1 MLDEVETPALVV
13 DCERLDANIR
23 RLADQIAGVKGV
35 ALKPHFKTHKS
46 VAVAQRQIA
55 AGAAGITCQTVA
67 EAEALVDGGV
77 CEVVLSNEIVG
88 RARCLRLARL
98 ARRARV
104 TVCADNVVHAD
115 HLSTAAVAVGATL
128 HVLVEIDVGGGR
140 CGTRPGADAA
150 VLARY
155 ISNKPGLRFVGLQA
169 YNGRAQHYREPM
181 ARAEAVDRAL
191 TLVALT
197 VAAIEAVGLA
207 CDVVAGAGTGSFA
220 NELSSGVYTEL
231 QCGSYVFM
239 DADYARNATADPFA
253 HALFVLTSVISVG
266 RDGHAVCDAGLKAL
280 STDSG
285 LPLVYLRPDVVYRSA
300 SDEHGTLAS
309 RGDLVVGSRLMLV
322 PGHCDPTVNMHD
334 WLVAVRADRVE
345 DVWPVARGR

>member
-1 MLDEVETPALVV
+1 
-13 DCERLDANIR
+13 
-23 RLADQIAGVKGV
+23 
-35 ALKPHFKTHKS
+35 
-46 VAVAQRQIA
+46 
-55 AGAAGITCQTVA
+55 
-67 EAEALVDGGV
+67 
-77 CEVVLSNEIVG
+77 
-88 RARCLRLARL
+88 
-98 ARRARV
+98 
-104 TVCADNVVHAD
+104 
-115 HLSTAAVAVGATL
+115 
-128 HVLVEIDVGGGR
+128 
-140 CGTRPGADAA
+140 
-150 VLARY
+150 
-155 ISNKPGLRFVGLQA
+155 
-169 YNGRAQHYREPM
+169 
-181 ARAEAVDRAL
+181 
-191 TLVALT
+191 
-197 VAAIEAVGLA
+197 
-207 CDVVAGAGTGSFA
+207 
-220 NELSSGVYTEL
+220 
-231 QCGSYVFM
+231 M